1 MDYKTQADTLVGVL
15 PFFHIYGGVITLLAG
30 LRHGVKI
37 VTLPK
42 FEPATFLG
50 TLQNHQVLIAF
61 RVCGRGNVFVVC
73 VCMCVYVCVCVF
85 GL

>member
-1 MDYKTQADTLVGVL
+1 MDYKSQGDTLIGVL

-42 FEPATFLG
+42 FEPTTFLG
-50 TLQNHQVLIAF
+50 TVQDH
-61 RVCGRGNVFVVC
+61 RVILHFLTVIRLPQSI
-73 VCMCVYVCVCVF
+73 